1 VIGLLLLDLRIQF
14 TMVVVCGFSCGS

>member
-1 VIGLLLLDLRIQF
+1 VICLLLLDLRIQF